1 MSNTNLNEEE
11 KKIMMEVK
19 TNEKMI
25 DRSGVEKTIKK
36 LIKTP
41 NSYDTFFSTLDNV
54 LHSYPKILNE
64 FSNKYIA
71 YKKYPDNNNNKN
83 DFFSILQKMKGMDTL
98 VAETTTNIQ
107 EETEKINTLVNAINQ
122 ILNLEKRNN
131 QLLKK
136 ESEVVVQEI
145 YGSHE
150 MIGDFV
156 DDYKRTRL
164 ENVLLMV
171 GTIYLFFYVAYQLY
185 KRWNP

>member
-19 TNEKMI
+19 TNEKTI
-25 DRSGVEKTIKK
+25 DRSGVEKIIKK

-41 NSYDTFFSTLDNV
+41 NHFEIFFRTLDNA
-54 LHSYPKILNE
+54 LHRYPGILYE
-64 FSNKYIA
+64 FANKYIA
-71 YKKYPDNNNNKN
+71 YKRYPENNNNKN
-83 DFFSILQKMKGMDTL
+83 DFFSILQKMKGMDSL
-98 VAETTTNIQ
+98 VSQTAINIQ
-107 EETEKINTLVNAINQ
+107 EETEKINTLVNAINA

-131 QLLKK
+131 QLLKR
-136 ESEVVVQEI
+136 ESVEVGQEI

-171 GTIYLFFYVAYQLY
+171 GTIYLFLYVAYQLY